1 MLAEF
6 RAQIPNRLLILAIL
20 GLLYTFPVM
29 AQNSQ
34 VPAKGTSVSS
44 ADPSQAADVQD
55 PAAQEAKQQRE
66 PAAAQPA
73 KRNTSSPARS
83 AGSGAAK
90 SSSAAAVK
98 NAESAPTGPEL
109 PIVPP
114 PPPPTQETSAPPTA
128 AGTDP
133 HRAAGQATD
142 NDETF
147 AQGQGPGWIEMA
159 RTIGSVGLILC
170 LIVGGYM
177 LFRRFAPQYVTR
189 HSGERDIRLV
199 ETLPLGEKRSVVVV
213 QAGAQ
218 RFLLACTPG
227 QITLL
232 TALNA
237 SGETATAGG
246 NDIVE
251 AQAAAVFPGNFK
263 SLYEQEKK
271 APPPRPSALKALPPD
286 IRGKMSELRK
296 ALEG

>member
-6 RAQIPNRLLILAIL
+6 REQIPNRLLILAIL
-20 GLLYTFPVM
+20 GLLYAFPVT
-29 AQNSQ
+29 AQTTE
-34 VPAKGTSVSS
+34 VPTKGTSASS
-44 ADPSQAADVQD
+44 ADPSQTADVQD
-55 PAAQEAKQQRE
+55 PAAQEAKQQGR
-66 PAAAQPA
+66 PAAAPTT
-73 KRNTSSPARS
+73 KRNASSSARP

-90 SSSAAAVK
+90 SSSATTVK
-98 NAESAPTGPEL
+98 NAASAPAEPEL

-114 PPPPTQETSAPPTA
+114 PPQPSQETSTSTTA
-128 AGTDP
+128 AVTDP
-133 HRAAGQATD
+133 HSAAGPATD
-142 NDETF
+142 NVETF
-147 AQGQGPGWIEMA
+147 AQTQGPGWVEMA

-177 LFRRFAPQYVTR
+177 LFKKFAPQYVTR
-189 HSGERDIRLV
+189 HSSERDIRLV
-199 ETLPLGEKRSVVVV
+199 ETLSLGEKRSVVVV

-218 RFLLACTPG
+218 RFLLGCTPG

-237 SGETATAGG
+237 SGGTATVGG
-246 NDIVE
+246 TDIVE
-251 AQAAAVFPGNFK
+251 SQAAAVFPGNFK